1 MQSWQLQEAKAR
13 MSELIKQSKLEPQ
26 EITLHGK
33 PVAVLVST
41 AAYQQL
47 TSDGESLVDF
57 MRRSPLFGLD
67 DLKFE
72 REKGVSRDIE
82 L

>member
-13 MSELIKQSKLEPQ
+13 MSELVKSAQQQPQ

-33 PVAVLVST
+33 PVAVLVSRDT
-41 AAYQQL
+41 FDQL
-47 TSDGESLVDF
+47 TSPQGSLVDF
-57 MRRSPLFGLD
+57 IQESPLALVD
-67 DLKFE
+67 DLPLT
-72 REKGVSRDIE
+72 RDKSKTRKVQ

>member
-13 MSELIKQSKLEPQ
+13 MSELIKLSKLEPQ
-26 EITLHGK
+26 EITVHGK

-41 AAYQQL
+41 ETYQQL
-47 TSDGESLVDF
+47 TSDDESLVNF
-57 MRRSPLFGLD
+57 MQRSPLYGLEE
-67 DLKFE
+67 LTFE
-72 REKGVSRDIE
+72 REKGLGRDIE

>member
-13 MSELIKQSKLEPQ
+13 MSELVKKAQQQPQ

-33 PVAVLVST
+33 GVAVLVSRET
-41 AAYQQL
+41 YERLSHNQ
-47 TSDGESLVDF
+47 GSLVDF
-57 MRRSPLFGLD
+57 MRRSPLCGVE
-67 DLKFE
+67 DLQLK
-72 REKGVSRDIE
+72 RDKSPVRKIT

>member
-26 EITLHGK
+26 EITVHGK

>member
-26 EITLHGK
+26 EITVHGK
-33 PVAVLVST
+33 PGAVLVST
-41 AAYQQL
+41 AAYQHL

-57 MRRSPLFGLD
+57 MRRSPLFGLKE
-67 DLKFE
+67 LSFQ
-72 REKGVSRDIE
+72 REQGVSRDVE
-82 L
+82 F

>member
-13 MSELIKQSKLEPQ
+13 MSELVKKAQQHPQ

-33 PVAVLVST
+33 AVAVLVSRETFERLT
-41 AAYQQL
+41 AAQ
-47 TSDGESLVDF
+47 GSLLDF
-57 MRRSPLFGLD
+57 MQRSPLAAAEDVHFQ
-67 DLKFE
+67 
-72 REKGVSRDIE
+72 RDTSKARKIK

>member
-13 MSELIKQSKLEPQ
+13 MSELVKSAQQQPQ

-33 PVAVLVST
+33 PVAVLVSRDT
-41 AAYQQL
+41 FDQL
-47 TSDGESLVDF
+47 TSPQGSLVDF
-57 MRRSPLFGLD
+57 MQKSPLALVD
-67 DLKFE
+67 DLPLT
-72 REKGVSRDIE
+72 RDKSKTRKVQ